1 MIYVMSDLH
10 GCYEEYLEALEAID
24 FKDSDQLYILGDIV
38 DRGKEPIKVLQDMM
52 MRSNVFPIIGN
63 HEYMAQSVLRKLCVE
78 ITEENV
84 QTHLSEADLESYYH
98 WCKDGGDVTLEQFRS
113 LSFEDRQDI
122 LDYLD
127 EFTLFEEVQV
137 NGRDFILVHAGLNP
151 FISSKPIEEY
161 KLEEVI
167 FKAPDYDR
175 VYFEDKYLVSG
186 HKPTVSIDKK
196 QKGKII
202 EMNRHIAIDCG
213 CVFGL
218 NLGVYCLD
226 TGEKWYIASHK
237 KRNR

>member
-24 FKDSDQLYILGDIV
+24 FKDSDQMYILGDIV
-38 DRGKEPIKVLQDMM
+38 DRGKEPIRLLQDMM

-63 HEYMAQSVLRKLCVE
+63 HEFMAQSVLRKLCVE
-78 ITEENV
+78 ITEKNAD
-84 QTHLSEADLESYYH
+84 THLSETDMENCYH
-98 WCKDGGDVTLEQFRS
+98 WCKDGGDVTLEQFRT
-113 LSFEDRQDI
+113 LSFEEKQDI

-127 EFTLFEEVQV
+127 EFSLFEEVRV
-137 NGRDFILVHAGLNP
+137 NDRDFVLVHAGLNP
-151 FISSKPIEEY
+151 FVLGKPLDEY

-167 FKAPDYDR
+167 FKAPDYNR
-175 VYFEDKYLVSG
+175 IYFEDKYLVSG

-196 QKGKII
+196 QKGRII

-218 NLGVYCLD
+218 NLGVYCLN
-226 TGEKWYIASHK
+226 TGEKWYIESHK
-237 KRNR
+237 KK

>member
-10 GCYEEYLEALEAID
+10 GCYEEYLQALEAID
-24 FKDSDQLYILGDIV
+24 FKDSDQLYVLGDIV
-38 DRGKEPIKVLQDMM
+38 DRGKEPIKILQDMM

-63 HEYMAQSVLRKLCVE
+63 HEYMAQTVLRKLCVE

-84 QTHLSEADLESYYH
+84 QTHLSEADIESCAH
-98 WCKDGGDVTLEQFRS
+98 WCRDGGDVTLEQFRR
-113 LSFEDRQDI
+113 LSFEDQQDI

-127 EFTLFEEVQV
+127 EFTLLEEVRV
-137 NGRDFILVHAGLNP
+137 KDKAFILVHAGLNP
-151 FISSKPIEEY
+151 FFPEKPIEEY

-167 FKAPDYDR
+167 FKAPDYNR

-196 QKGKII
+196 QKGRII
-202 EMNRHIAIDCG
+202 EMNHHIAIDCG

-226 TGEKWYIASHK
+226 TGEKWYIESQNK
-237 KRNR
+237 KK